1 MVIPMQLMH
10 KVFDLHD
17 LFIGQ
22 TPATFILEVAL
33 RMLFLYAVLLVAMRI
48 MGRRMSSQLT
58 RNEMLALVSLAAA
71 VGPALQDPT
80 RGLLPPLVI
89 AVVVVGCNYLIG
101 YATFRSR
108 RFEQIANGYA
118 EALVADGRLQLDA
131 LRHNGI
137 SRERLVAD
145 LRSNGV
151 LQLGAVDRVYIET
164 NGAFSLM
171 MAERARPGLSIV
183 PEWDARLADEL
194 EYDESVRACALCGG
208 TASGSDGHDSCH
220 FCHGR
225 EWRAV
230 VRP

>member
-1 MVIPMQLMH
+1 MQRTHRL
-10 KVFDLHD
+10 FDLRD
-17 LFIGQ
+17 LIIGQ
-22 TPATFILEVAL
+22 TPPTFMLEVVV
-33 RMLFLYAVLLVAMRI
+33 RMLFLYTVLLIAMRV

-89 AVVVVGCNYLIG
+89 AVCVVGLNYLIG
-101 YATFRSR
+101 YLTFRSR

-118 EALVADGRLQLDA
+118 ETLVADGRLQLDA
-131 LRHNGI
+131 LRRNGI

-164 NGAFSLM
+164 NGSFSLLL
-171 MAERARPGLSIV
+171 AEQPRPGLSIV
-183 PEWDARLADEL
+183 PEWDAKLADEL
-194 EYDESVRACALCGG
+194 EYDKSVRACSLCGG
-208 TASGSDGHDSCH
+208 TANASDGSDGHESCR
-220 FCHGR
+220 FCQGR

-230 VRP
+230 LRP